1 MEPMHV
7 PVVTEK
13 GPFLDSMQA
22 MVGLIYWLVCG
33 VQCQDTLFLESMQAP
48 TRLV

>member
-1 MEPMHV
+1 MEPMNV

-22 MVGLIYWLVCG
+22 MLGLTYWLVCG
-33 VQCQDTLFLESMQAP
+33 VQRQDTLFLESKQAP
-48 TRLV
+48 TRLI